1 MQCALAVA
9 VVVVH
14 LLRLVLV
21 VALEDSLLVGLLL
34 LILAQ

>member
-9 VVVVH
+9 GVVAH
-14 LLRLVLV
+14 LLRLVLAAV
-21 VALEDSLLVGLLL
+21 LGDSLLVGLLL